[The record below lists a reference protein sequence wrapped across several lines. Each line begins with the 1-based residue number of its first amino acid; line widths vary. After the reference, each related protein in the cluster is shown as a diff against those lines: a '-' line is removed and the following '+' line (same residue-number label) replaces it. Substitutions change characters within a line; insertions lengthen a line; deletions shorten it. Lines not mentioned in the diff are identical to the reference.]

1 MDKAH
6 TAQSKKAFIEALN
19 KTLGVITA
27 ACEASGI
34 PRRTV
39 YNWIRDDEEFKEAV
53 NDTNEV
59 ALDFAENAL
68 HRQIKDGVPAST
80 IFYLKTKGKRRGY
93 TEKQEIEV
101 TTPKGLTWLDETS
114 D

>member
-1 MDKAH
+1 MDKAQ
-6 TAQSKKAFIEALN
+6 TARSKKAFIEALT

-27 ACEASGI
+27 ACETSGI

-80 IFYLKTKGKRRGY
+80 IFFLKTKGKKRGY
-93 TEKQEIEV
+93 TERQEIEV
-101 TTPKGLTWLDETS
+101 TAPKGLSWLDETS